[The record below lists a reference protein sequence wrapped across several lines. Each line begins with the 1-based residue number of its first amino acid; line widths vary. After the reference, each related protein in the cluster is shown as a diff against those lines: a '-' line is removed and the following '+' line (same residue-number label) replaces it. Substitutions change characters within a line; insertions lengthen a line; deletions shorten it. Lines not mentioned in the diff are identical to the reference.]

1 MKETINYY
9 YNIYPSKIVEIN
21 NGCYFYFNDFK
32 YYFVET
38 SKSIEEIEFLVKV
51 TNSLYKRNIFVDTF
65 IINKNKTF
73 YVALNDKTYV
83 LLRVNS
89 LENDKYSLKDLIYFN
104 NLLILKN
111 NNVVPYD
118 VLWGKKIDV
127 FESEMADLNI
137 DYPLIQESFDYYVG
151 LAENAIS
158 YYVDIKETENMNDA
172 KVSLGHKRLNK
183 YVLSG
188 LINNSINFTFDY
200 EIRDTALYI
209 ETKFFDG
216 TLDLEEVVETLKKF
230 NRVNLRLLFSR
241 LLYPVYYFDQV
252 KLILEEDVD
261 EKTLMKFISKSRDYE
276 MLLFDVFSMIN
287 KKYNIPKVE
296 WLENT

>member
-21 NGCYFYFNDFK
+21 KGCYFYFNDFK

-73 YVALNDKTYV
+73 YVALNDKIYV

-127 FESEMADLNI
+127 FESEMSDLNI

-151 LAENAIS
+151 LA
-158 YYVDIKETENMNDA
+158 
-172 KVSLGHKRLNK
+172 
-183 YVLSG
+183 
-188 LINNSINFTFDY
+188 
-200 EIRDTALYI
+200 
-209 ETKFFDG
+209 
-216 TLDLEEVVETLKKF
+216 
-230 NRVNLRLLFSR
+230 
-241 LLYPVYYFDQV
+241 
-252 KLILEEDVD
+252 
-261 EKTLMKFISKSRDYE
+261 
-276 MLLFDVFSMIN
+276 
-287 KKYNIPKVE
+287 
-296 WLENT
+296 

>member
-9 YNIYPSKIVEIN
+9 YNVYPKKIVEIN

-51 TNSLYKRNIFVDTF
+51 SNLLYKRNIFVDTF
-65 IINKNKTF
+65 IMSKNKTF
-73 YVALNDKTYV
+73 YVVLNEKIYI
-83 LLRVNS
+83 LLRVNA
-89 LENDKYSLKDLIYFN
+89 LENDKYSLNNLIYFN
-104 NLLILKN
+104 NLLLLKN

-118 VLWGKKIDV
+118 TLWGKKIDM

-137 DYPLIQESFDYYVG
+137 DYPIIQESFDYYVG
-151 LAENAIS
+151 LAENALS

-188 LINNSINFTFDY
+188 LINNPINFTFDY

-216 TLDLEEVVETLKKF
+216 VLDFEEVVDALKKF
-230 NRVNLRLLFSR
+230 NRLDLRLLFSR
-241 LLYPVYYFDQV
+241 LLYPMYYFDQV

-261 EKTLMKFISKSRDYE
+261 EKTLIKFIRKSRAYE
-276 MLLFDVFSMIN
+276 MLLLDVFNVIN

-296 WLENT
+296 WLENL

>member
-9 YNIYPSKIVEIN
+9 YNVYPKKIVEIN

-51 TNSLYKRNIFVDTF
+51 SNLLYKRNIFVDTF
-65 IINKNKTF
+65 IMSKNKTF
-73 YVALNDKTYV
+73 YVVLNDKIYI
-83 LLRVNS
+83 LLRVNA
-89 LENDKYSLKDLIYFN
+89 LENDKYSLNNLIYFN
-104 NLLILKN
+104 NLLLLKN

-118 VLWGKKIDV
+118 VLWGKKIDM

-137 DYPLIQESFDYYVG
+137 DYPIIQESFDYYVG
-151 LAENAIS
+151 LAENALS

-183 YVLSG
+183 YILSG
-188 LINNSINFTFDY
+188 LINNPINFTFDY

-216 TLDLEEVVETLKKF
+216 VLDFEEVVDALKKF
-230 NRVNLRLLFSR
+230 NRLDLRLLFSR
-241 LLYPVYYFDQV
+241 LLYPMYYFDQV

-261 EKTLMKFISKSRDYE
+261 EKTLIKFIRKSRAYE
-276 MLLFDVFSMIN
+276 MLLLDVFNVIN

-296 WLENT
+296 WLENL

>member
-9 YNIYPSKIVEIN
+9 YNVYPKKIVEIN

-51 TNSLYKRNIFVDTF
+51 SNLLYKRNIFVDTF
-65 IINKNKTF
+65 IMSKNKTF
-73 YVALNDKTYV
+73 YVVLNDKKYI
-83 LLRVNS
+83 LLRVNA
-89 LENDKYSLKDLIYFN
+89 LENDKYSLNNLIYFN
-104 NLLILKN
+104 NLLLLKN

-118 VLWGKKIDV
+118 TLWGKKIDM

-137 DYPLIQESFDYYVG
+137 DYPIIQESFDYYVG
-151 LAENAIS
+151 LAENALS

-188 LINNSINFTFDY
+188 LINNPINFTFDY

-216 TLDLEEVVETLKKF
+216 VLDFEEVVDALKKF
-230 NRVNLRLLFSR
+230 NRLDLRLLFSR
-241 LLYPVYYFDQV
+241 LLYPMYYFDQV

-261 EKTLMKFISKSRDYE
+261 EKTLIKFIRKSRAYE
-276 MLLFDVFSMIN
+276 MLLLDVFNVIN

-296 WLENT
+296 WLENL

>member
-9 YNIYPSKIVEIN
+9 YNVYPKKIVEIN

-51 TNSLYKRNIFVDTF
+51 SNLLYKRNIFVDTF
-65 IINKNKTF
+65 IMSKNKTF
-73 YVALNDKTYV
+73 YVVLNEKIYI
-83 LLRVNS
+83 LLRVNA
-89 LENDKYSLKDLIYFN
+89 LENDKYSLNNLIYFN
-104 NLLILKN
+104 NLLLLKN

-118 VLWGKKIDV
+118 ALWGKKIDM

-137 DYPLIQESFDYYVG
+137 DYPIIQESFDYYVG
-151 LAENAIS
+151 LAENALS

-188 LINNSINFTFDY
+188 LINNPINFTFDY

-216 TLDLEEVVETLKKF
+216 VLDFEEVVDALKKF
-230 NRVNLRLLFSR
+230 NRLDLRLLFSR
-241 LLYPVYYFDQV
+241 LLYPMYYFDQV

-276 MLLFDVFSMIN
+276 MLLFDVFNVIN

-296 WLENT
+296 WLENM

>member
-9 YNIYPSKIVEIN
+9 YNVYPKKIVEIN

-51 TNSLYKRNIFVDTF
+51 SNLLYKRNIFVDTF
-65 IINKNKTF
+65 IMSKNKTF
-73 YVALNDKTYV
+73 YVVLNDKIYI
-83 LLRVNS
+83 LLRVNA
-89 LENDKYSLKDLIYFN
+89 LENDKYSLNNLIYFN
-104 NLLILKN
+104 NLLLLKN

-118 VLWGKKIDV
+118 VLWGKKIDM

-137 DYPLIQESFDYYVG
+137 DYPIIQESFDYYVG
-151 LAENAIS
+151 LAENALS

-188 LINNSINFTFDY
+188 LINNPINFTFDY

-216 TLDLEEVVETLKKF
+216 VLDFEEVVDALKKF
-230 NRVNLRLLFSR
+230 NRLDLRLLFSR
-241 LLYPVYYFDQV
+241 LLYPMYYFDQV

-261 EKTLMKFISKSRDYE
+261 EKTLIKFIRKSRAYE
-276 MLLFDVFSMIN
+276 MLLLDVFNVIN

-296 WLENT
+296 WLENL

>member
-1 MKETINYY
+1 
-9 YNIYPSKIVEIN
+9 
-21 NGCYFYFNDFK
+21 
-32 YYFVET
+32 
-38 SKSIEEIEFLVKV
+38 
-51 TNSLYKRNIFVDTF
+51 
-65 IINKNKTF
+65 
-73 YVALNDKTYV
+73 
-83 LLRVNS
+83 
-89 LENDKYSLKDLIYFN
+89 
-104 NLLILKN
+104 
-111 NNVVPYD
+111 
-118 VLWGKKIDV
+118 
-127 FESEMADLNI
+127 MADLNI

-216 TLDLEEVVETLKKF
+216 TLDLEEVVEMLKKF

-296 WLENT
+296 WLENM

>member
-216 TLDLEEVVETLKKF
+216 TLDLEEVVEFCINIGLPVTFEELGIKKLDEEKLMEAATLACAEGDTAHNMPF
-230 NRVNLRLLFSR
+230 EVTPES
-241 LLYPVYYFDQV
+241 VYNAMLVADRIGHYY
-252 KLILEEDVD
+252 K
-261 EKTLMKFISKSRDYE
+261 DYE
-276 MLLFDVFSMIN
+276 
-287 KKYNIPKVE
+287 
-296 WLENT
+296 

>member
-9 YNIYPSKIVEIN
+9 YNVYPKKIVEIN

-51 TNSLYKRNIFVDTF
+51 SNLLYKRNIFVDTF
-65 IINKNKTF
+65 IMSKNKTF
-73 YVALNDKTYV
+73 YVVLNDKIYI
-83 LLRVNS
+83 LLRVNA
-89 LENDKYSLKDLIYFN
+89 LENDKYSLNNLIYFN
-104 NLLILKN
+104 NLLLLKN

-118 VLWGKKIDV
+118 VLWGKKIDM

-137 DYPLIQESFDYYVG
+137 DYPIIQESFDYYVG
-151 LAENAIS
+151 LAENALS

-183 YVLSG
+183 YALSG
-188 LINNSINFTFDY
+188 LINNPINFTFDY

-216 TLDLEEVVETLKKF
+216 VLDFEEVVDALKKF
-230 NRVNLRLLFSR
+230 NRLDLRLLFSR
-241 LLYPVYYFDQV
+241 LLYPMYYFDQV

-261 EKTLMKFISKSRDYE
+261 EKTLIKFIRKSRAYE
-276 MLLFDVFSMIN
+276 MLLLDVFNVIN

-296 WLENT
+296 WLENL